1 MTLKEAILKAK
12 ETHEYLFG
20 LSENQLL
27 NTMPKDKIP
36 KAFDNRLRVNFWRQ
50 QNPEDAFMGVCG
62 REVFEKYIS
71 DPFKLAYLLCEPAN
85 YQVKVSETIDLGLDQ
100 MREILLLP
108 NVDDNGAPNS
118 KLIANKL
125 NIFKHLD
132 ERAFGMATQ
141 NYNYNLNTQQSNK
154 PNLQLSHNMSEDD
167 LMAKLREVQ
176 ALETIPVVSR
186 AVSDRE
192 SQDG

>member
-1 MTLKEAILKAK
+1 MTLKDAILKAK

-108 NVDDNGAPNS
+108 NLDDNGAPNS

-132 ERAFGMATQ
+132 ERAFGMAQVNHNINIGSQ
-141 NYNYNLNTQQSNK
+141 NIK
-154 PNLQLSHNMSEDD
+154 PAMQLSHNMSEDD
-167 LMAKLREVQ
+167 LMAKLREVSSQ
-176 ALETIPVVSR
+176 DVIPVPAKV
-186 AVSDRE
+186 VSD
-192 SQDG
+192 DG